1 MRWLIIYDIKNPKRL
16 NRIAR
21 IMLNYSI
28 RVQKSVFEAIADSSV
43 ISDLRKQVRS
53 IIELE
58 DYVVYFKICDRD
70 WQKREKYGVGGKIEL
85 GEETYK
91 IL

>member
-1 MRWLIIYDIKNPKRL
+1 MRWLIIYDIKDSKRL

-28 RVQKSVFEAIADSSV
+28 RVQKSVFEAIADNSV
-43 ISDLRKQVRS
+43 ISDLRNQVRS
-53 IIELE
+53 IIEPE

-70 WQKREKYGVGGKIEL
+70 WQKREKYGVGGKIEP
-85 GEETYK
+85 GEETYR